1 MWLFSW
7 VFGAG
12 CVSGSDRRSEAMP
25 GGEALSGGNCLEQ
38 RRPGVVWQNGYVFP
52 ASIPFGTRRKKVYTR
67 NVNRPI
73 FLNKQIRNRQASIA
87 GLTNRAVRR
96 LVIGEKDRRHSC
108 F

>member
-1 MWLFSW
+1 MWPFSW

-73 FLNKQIRNRQASIA
+73 FLNK
-87 GLTNRAVRR
+87 
-96 LVIGEKDRRHSC
+96 
-108 F
+108 